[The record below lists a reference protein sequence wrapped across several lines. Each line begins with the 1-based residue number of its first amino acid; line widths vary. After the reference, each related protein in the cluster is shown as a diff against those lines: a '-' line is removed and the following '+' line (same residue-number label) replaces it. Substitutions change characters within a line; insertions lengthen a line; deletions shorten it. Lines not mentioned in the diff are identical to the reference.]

1 MAMSIWAS
9 RPCRTSP
16 VLIDGDLNDDL
27 YLTDAFGVAGI
38 QGSIDFAD
46 EGYPQAGVV
55 PFGCVWTSRGV
66 LLPGDDPRTADNVE
80 ASHMVWTKAERL
92 TSGRRDVNRIE
103 VKAVK
108 GAGFAVTWQE
118 DPEGL
123 RPGQGLGPGEGW
135 SGAVAHSQT
144 DVWYS
149 FINEEYFDIVENR
162 RQHHGTDRHP
172 GS

>member
-1 MAMSIWAS
+1 M
-9 RPCRTSP
+9 
-16 VLIDGDLNDDL
+16 
-27 YLTDAFGVAGI
+27 
-38 QGSIDFAD
+38 
-46 EGYPQAGVV
+46 V

-66 LLPGDDPRTADNVE
+66 LLPGDDPRTDEVE

-108 GAGFAVTWQE
+108 GAGFVITWQE

-149 FINEEYFDIVENR
+149 FINEEYFDIVEDR
-162 RQHHGTDRHP
+162 R
-172 GS
+172 